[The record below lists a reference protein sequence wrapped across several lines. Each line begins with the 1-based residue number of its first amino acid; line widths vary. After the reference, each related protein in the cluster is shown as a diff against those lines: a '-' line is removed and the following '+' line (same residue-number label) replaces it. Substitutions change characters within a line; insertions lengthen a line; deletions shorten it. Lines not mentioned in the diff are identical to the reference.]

1 VGLIDPL
8 IDAVNKADDSQ
19 EKTNLQK
26 NQQLGTALLILGLR
40 SNIQLGKVDR
50 TDAVLDVL
58 DKVSGEGGDTTGVF
72 KLLAFLIRG
81 QVEELRKKG
90 DKDALDKAVKGYTA
104 IVDKRVKK
112 LKATTPEFLRVLA
125 DCYASMDEHAKA
137 AAELEKVEAPMGAK
151 PGSPEEALYRRVQT
165 ELVRELR
172 LSNDADNLKKAR
184 QLMDGIMGT
193 AKQPGWGR
201 RDVLALKEQGGL
213 YESEG
218 KYNDA
223 FGVWA
228 DLTKRLAREAPKGG
242 TVREHYF
249 ESYYRL
255 VYCIVKIGLAKPA
268 AGERDKYLKLAAQ
281 RTAEFEKSW
290 EDFGSEASKKRF
302 AELLAQ
308 EEGFRQAYEALKK
321 K

>member
-1 VGLIDPL
+1 
-8 IDAVNKADDSQ
+8 
-19 EKTNLQK
+19 
-26 NQQLGTALLILGLR
+26 
-40 SNIQLGKVDR
+40 VDR

-58 DKVSGEGGDTTGVF
+58 DKVSGEGGDATGVF

-137 AAELEKVEAPMGAK
+137 AAELEKIEAPKGAK
-151 PGSPEEALYRRVQT
+151 PGSPEEALYRRVQA

-213 YESEG
+213 YEAEG

-255 VYCIVKIGLAKPA
+255 VHCIVKIGLGKPSA
-268 AGERDKYLKLAAQ
+268 SERDKYLRLAAQ